1 MKKIIALFSCALA
14 LLLLPAFAL
23 AEETDPQT
31 GDEELTLLI
40 ELPEN
45 NAEYAYRLK
54 DAFVSS
60 RVSFRRGEEA
70 SFLPDGSAQ
79 AMLFNWY
86 DVPALYTVLQISAG
100 GETVAEETITDR
112 RLVRLIPLDPACTR
126 ISLYFDAPGS
136 LGGVA
141 VYPAEEPLPDDITAL
156 RPALDKA
163 DLLIVTA
170 EPGMEWLQ
178 FGAVL
183 PLYAREKGMRVAVLY
198 VSDYGKRA
206 RAYEAL
212 NGLADAGYDFYPIF
226 GGFTCD
232 SYDHYPTAVSGFQ
245 QKELTNYLKE
255 TIAALN
261 PKVIVT
267 HAPEDVSGSHKLV
280 AECLLRAAGD
290 SAGVEKVYTYG
301 ASDGIEPTVLDMNA
315 PLNAYGG
322 KTAAEVAGSAY
333 ALHAARR
340 VYHSAVDT
348 SGVFTLAYT
357 TAGQDEAKNDLFEH
371 IPSASLIAYAP
382 ATPSPSPTPEPTAEP
397 TPQPTATPAQATPVP
412 EPPEQSLPAGKID
425 TFSLATLAAIAA
437 GGALTVL
444 LFLIAYRRIAA
455 KRGKGD
461 AICLCLIPLALGLA
475 ASAVIAGTKAEQAA
489 RAQIAAAVT
498 ATPLTT
504 QTPVPADTPEPEPE
518 ATPEPTPEPTPTE
531 EERYYRVAGEPAE
544 VIAADPEAGH
554 WSYRS
559 DDLGIEITRLTMK
572 DGAGK
577 PVTYFVADIH
587 MRDISQF
594 RPGFGSEAHTGRGA
608 IHPWIIARREK
619 AVLWITGDN
628 LINDERE
635 EKGIL
640 IRDARLF
647 WSANKEDTL
656 AFYPDLTM
664 RIIKKRTMAPLA
676 LLEDGVDNAYSFGP
690 TLIDNG
696 VINTQAKYHRVRRA
710 NPRAG
715 IGYLEPGHYIA
726 IVVDGRQ
733 KDYSVGLAV
742 WDFADLFAS
751 YGCSI
756 AYNLDGGLSAAMIFM
771 GEQINSHGG
780 TRIGDPDDIS
790 FQRAVPD
797 GMMFGYSELV
807 PDVDDPLLNDGN
819 KN

>member
-1 MKKIIALFSCALA
+1 MKKIMVLFICALS
-14 LLLLPAFAL
+14 LISLPVFAL
-23 AEETDPQT
+23 AEEAESQAE
-31 GDEELTLLI
+31 DEGLKLLI

-45 NAEYAYRLK
+45 NAEYAYRLT
-54 DAFVSS
+54 DTFISS

-70 SFLPDGSAQ
+70 SFLPDAPAQ

-86 DVPALYTVLQISAG
+86 DVPALYTVLQINAG
-100 GETVAEETITDR
+100 GETVQRETIADG

-141 VYPAEEPLPDDITAL
+141 AYAADEPLLDDAAAFGS
-156 RPALDKA
+156 ALDKA

-212 NGLADAGYDFYPIF
+212 DGLRDAGYDSYPIF

-232 SYDHYPTAVSGFQ
+232 SYDHYATAVSGFQ
-245 QKELTNYLKE
+245 QQELTNYLEE

-267 HAPEDVSGSHKLV
+267 HSPEDASGSHKLV
-280 AECLLRAAGD
+280 AECLLRAAGE
-290 SAGVEKVYTYG
+290 SECVEKVYTCG
-301 ASDGIEPTVLDMNA
+301 TTDGIEPTVLDMNA

-322 KTAAEVAGSAY
+322 KTAAEVADSAY

-340 VYHSAVDT
+340 VYHSVVDT
-348 SGVFTLAYT
+348 SGAFSLAYT
-357 TAGQDEAKNDLFEH
+357 TKGQDEAKNDLFEH

-397 TPQPTATPAQATPVP
+397 TPEPTATPTQAASALEMPQQT
-412 EPPEQSLPAGKID
+412 LPAEA
-425 TFSLATLAAIAA
+425 FNLATLAAIAA
-437 GGALTVL
+437 GGALSVL
-444 LFLIAYRRIAA
+444 MFLLAYRRITA

-461 AICLCLIPLALGLA
+461 AICLCLIPLALGFA
-475 ASAVIAGTKAEQAA
+475 AGAVIAGTKAEQTA
-489 RAQIAAAVT
+489 RAQIAAAVAAAPET
-498 ATPLTT
+498 S
-504 QTPVPADTPEPEPE
+504 QTPIPADTPEPLPE
-518 ATPEPTPEPTPTE
+518 FTPESTPEPTPTQE
-531 EERYYRVAGEPAE
+531 ESYYRLPGEPAE
-544 VIAADPEAGH
+544 VIAADPEAGR

-559 DDLGIEITRLTMK
+559 DDLGIEITRLTIK
-572 DGAGK
+572 DSAGK

-608 IHPWIIARREK
+608 IYPWIIARREK

-656 AFYPDLTM
+656 AIYPDLTM
-664 RIIKKRTMAPLA
+664 RIVKKRTMAPLA

-690 TLIDNG
+690 TLIDGG

-715 IGYLEPGHYIA
+715 IGYIEPGHYIA

-807 PDVDDPLLNDGN
+807 PDVDDPLINDGN
-819 KN
+819 RN